1 MKANPPPRST
11 AERVAAPQGG
21 ASRLGAARRR
31 EISIAPWQKA
41 FMVVVVLALLVVPW
55 VPQVVYPVFVMK
67 LLCMALFACAYSLL
81 LGFGGMMSFGHAA
94 FFGSAAYITGLVTK
108 YWSMPP
114 EVGLLAGTLF
124 AGALGAVFG
133 LLAIHRQGIYLA
145 MITLA
150 LAQMVY
156 FIFLQLPFTGAEDGL
171 QQIPRGMLFGFI
183 DLRSDMAMYHLV
195 LLLTLAGL
203 WLIHRVVHSPFGH
216 VVVAIREH
224 EPRARSLGYPVERY
238 KLMLFVLSAALS
250 GLAGAMKAL
259 VFQLAA
265 LSDVHWHLS
274 GDVVLM
280 TLLGGMHTVFGPAIG
295 AAVVVG
301 LQYYLD
307 AFGGWV
313 TLVTGLIFMVCVLSF
328 RSGIAGAVQALR
340 IRPDRTP

>member
-1 MKANPPPRST
+1 MNTTMPT
-11 AERVAAPQGG
+11 
-21 ASRLGAARRR
+21 
-31 EISIAPWQKA
+31 WQKA
-41 FMVVVVLALLVVPW
+41 FLAVVVLALLAVPW
-55 VPQVVYPVFVMK
+55 APQVVYPVFVMK
-67 LLCMALFACAYSLL
+67 LMCMALFACAYSLL

-94 FFGSAAYITGLVTK
+94 FFGGAAYMTGLAAK
-108 YWSMPP
+108 HWGLPP
-114 EVGLLAGTLF
+114 ELALLFGTATAAL
-124 AGALGAVFG
+124 LGAVFG
-133 LLAIHRQGIYLA
+133 ALAIHRQGIYLA

-171 QQIPRGMLFGFI
+171 QQIPRGTLFGFI
-183 DLRSDMAMYHLV
+183 DLRSDFALYHLV

-203 WLIHRVVHSPFGH
+203 WLIHRVVRSPFGH

-238 KLMLFVLSAALS
+238 KLTLFVLSAALS
-250 GLAGAMKAL
+250 GLAGSLKAL

-280 TLLGGMHTVFGPAIG
+280 ALLGGMHTVFGPAIG
-295 AAVVVG
+295 AALVVG

-313 TLVTGLIFMVCVLSF
+313 TVVTGLIFMVCVLAF
-328 RSGIAGAVQALR
+328 RSGIAGAVAALR
-340 IRPDRTP
+340 TRPRTGP

>member
-1 MKANPPPRST
+1 
-11 AERVAAPQGG
+11 
-21 ASRLGAARRR
+21 
-31 EISIAPWQKA
+31 
-41 FMVVVVLALLVVPW
+41 
-55 VPQVVYPVFVMK
+55 VYPVFVMK

-94 FFGSAAYITGLVTK
+94 FFGGAAYITGLAAKT
-108 YWSMPP
+108 WGLTP
-114 EVGLLAGTLF
+114 ELALLAGTAAAAL
-124 AGALGAVFG
+124 LGAVFG
-133 LLAIHRQGIYLA
+133 ALAIHRQGIYLA

-156 FIFLQLPFTGAEDGL
+156 FIFLQLPFTGAEDGM
-171 QQIPRGMLFGFI
+171 QQIPRGRLLGLI
-183 DLRSDMAMYHLV
+183 DLRNDTAMYYLV
-195 LLLTLAGL
+195 LGLVLGAL

-216 VVVAIREH
+216 IVVAIREH
-224 EPRARSLGYPVERY
+224 EPRARSLGYPVDRY

-250 GLAGAMKAL
+250 GLAGGLKAL

-280 TLLGGMHTVFGPAIG
+280 ALMGGMHTVFGPAIG
-295 AAVVVG
+295 AAIVVG

-313 TLVTGLIFMVCVLSF
+313 TLVTGLIFIVCVLSF
-328 RSGIAGAVQALR
+328 RSGIAGAVAALR
-340 IRPDRTP
+340 PGPRDGR

>member
-1 MKANPPPRST
+1 MTLDLSRAFKP
-11 AERVAAPQGG
+11 AA
-21 ASRLGAARRR
+21 
-31 EISIAPWQKA
+31 
-41 FMVVVVLALLVVPW
+41 VVLVLALALVPW
-55 VPQVVYPVFVMK
+55 VPQVVYPIFVMK

-94 FFGSAAYITGLVTK
+94 FFGSAAYMTGVAAKL
-108 YWSMPP
+108 WGLPP
-114 EVGLLAGTLF
+114 ELALLLGTAAAAL
-124 AGALGAVFG
+124 LGAIFG
-133 LLAIHRQGIYLA
+133 ALAIHRQGIYLS

-156 FIFLQLPFTGAEDGL
+156 FIFLQLPFTGAEDGM
-171 QQIPRGMLFGFI
+171 QQIPRGTLFGLI
-183 DLRSDMAMYHLV
+183 DLRRDFAMYYLV
-195 LLLTLAGL
+195 LALTLGAL

-216 VVVAIREH
+216 IVVAIREH

-250 GLAGAMKAL
+250 GLAGSMKAL

-280 TLLGGMHTVFGPAIG
+280 ALLGGMHTVFGPAIG
-295 AAVVVG
+295 AAVVVA

-313 TLVTGLIFMVCVLSF
+313 TLVTGLIFIVCVLSF
-328 RSGIAGAVQALR
+328 RSGIAGAVAALR
-340 IRPDRTP
+340 PRARDGS

>member
-1 MKANPPPRST
+1 MNTSMPT
-11 AERVAAPQGG
+11 
-21 ASRLGAARRR
+21 
-31 EISIAPWQKA
+31 WQKA
-41 FMVVVVLALLVVPW
+41 LLAVVVLALLAVPW
-55 VPQVVYPVFVMK
+55 APQVVYPVFVMK
-67 LLCMALFACAYSLL
+67 LMCMALFACAYSLL

-94 FFGSAAYITGLVTK
+94 FFGGAAYMTGLAAK
-108 YWSMPP
+108 HWGLPP
-114 EVGLLAGTLF
+114 ELALLFGTATAAL
-124 AGALGAVFG
+124 LGAVFG
-133 LLAIHRQGIYLA
+133 ALAIHRQGIYLA

-171 QQIPRGMLFGFI
+171 QQIPRGTLFGLI
-183 DLRSDMAMYHLV
+183 DLRSDFALYHLV

-203 WLIHRVVHSPFGH
+203 WLIHRVVRSPFGH

-238 KLMLFVLSAALS
+238 KLTLFVLSAALS
-250 GLAGAMKAL
+250 GLAGSLKAL

-280 TLLGGMHTVFGPAIG
+280 ALLGGMHTVFGPAIG
-295 AAVVVG
+295 AALVVG

-313 TLVTGLIFMVCVLSF
+313 TVVTGLIFMVCVLAF
-328 RSGIAGAVQALR
+328 RSGIAGAVAALR
-340 IRPDRTP
+340 TRPRSGP

>member
-1 MKANPPPRST
+1 MKPLNIFL
-11 AERVAAPQGG
+11 VA
-21 ASRLGAARRR
+21 LL
-31 EISIAPWQKA
+31 
-41 FMVVVVLALLVVPW
+41 LALALVPW
-55 VPQVVYPVFVMK
+55 VPQVVYPIFVMK

-94 FFGSAAYITGLVTK
+94 FFGSAAYMTGVAAKL
-108 YWSMPP
+108 WGLPP
-114 EVGLLAGTLF
+114 ELALLLGTAAAAL
-124 AGALGAVFG
+124 LGAIFG
-133 LLAIHRQGIYLA
+133 ALAIHRQGIYLA
-145 MITLA
+145 MTTLA

-156 FIFLQLPFTGAEDGL
+156 FIFLQLPFTGAEDGM
-171 QQIPRGMLFGFI
+171 QQIPRGTLLGVI
-183 DLRSDMAMYHLV
+183 DLRNDTSMYYLV
-195 LLLTLAGL
+195 LALTLGAL

-216 VVVAIREH
+216 IVVAIREH

-238 KLMLFVLSAALS
+238 KLVLFVLSAALS
-250 GLAGAMKAL
+250 GLAGALKAL

-280 TLLGGMHTVFGPAIG
+280 ALLGGMHTVLGPAIG

-313 TLVTGLIFMVCVLSF
+313 TLVTGLIFIVCVLSF
-328 RSGIAGAVQALR
+328 RSGIAGAVAALR
-340 IRPDRTP
+340 TRPRDGA

>member
-1 MKANPPPRST
+1 MN
-11 AERVAAPQGG
+11 RVQAIQRAA
-21 ASRLGAARRR
+21 
-31 EISIAPWQKA
+31 
-41 FMVVVVLALLVVPW
+41 MVLAVIALAVIPW
-55 VPQVVYPVFVMK
+55 VPQVVYPVLVMK
-67 LLCMALFACAYSLL
+67 LMCMALFACAYSLL

-94 FFGSAAYITGLVTK
+94 FFGSAAYATGLAAK
-108 YWSMPP
+108 YWGLTP
-114 EVGLLAGTLF
+114 ELALLAGT
-124 AGALGAVFG
+124 ATGALLGAIVG
-133 LLAIHRQGIYLA
+133 ALAIRRQGIYLA

-156 FIFLQLPFTGAEDGL
+156 FIFLQLPFTGAEDGM
-171 QQIPRGMLFGFI
+171 QQIPRGMLFGLI
-183 DLRSDMAMYHLV
+183 DLRGDMAMYYLV
-195 LLLTLAGL
+195 FVLTLAGL

-250 GLAGAMKAL
+250 GLAGSMKAL

-265 LSDVHWHLS
+265 LTDVHWHLS

-280 TLLGGMHTVFGPAIG
+280 ALLGGMHTVFGPAVG
-295 AAVVVG
+295 AAIVVG

-313 TLVTGLIFMVCVLSF
+313 TLVTGLIFMACVLTF
-328 RSGIAGAVQALR
+328 RSGIAGAIQALR
-340 IRPDRTP
+340 PNPSPKATSR

>member
-1 MKANPPPRST
+1 MKQPPPRST
-11 AERVAAPQGG
+11 ATRVAAPRGG
-21 ASRLGAARRR
+21 AVGLGAALRPTPLR
-31 EISIAPWQKA
+31 
-41 FMVVVVLALLVVPW
+41 LALWLALAALVVVPW

-67 LLCMALFACAYSLL
+67 LLCMVLFACAYNLL

-94 FFGSAAYITGLVTK
+94 FFGSAAYLTGLAAK
-108 YWSMPP
+108 SWGLPP
-114 EVGLLAGTLF
+114 ELALLVGTATAAL
-124 AGALGAVFG
+124 LGAVFG
-133 LLAIHRQGIYLA
+133 ALAIHRQGIYLA
-145 MITLA
+145 MVTLA

-171 QQIPRGMLFGFI
+171 QQIPRGVLLGLV
-183 DLRSDMAMYHLV
+183 DLRNDTAMYYLV
-195 LLLTLAGL
+195 LVVVVAGL

-216 VVVAIREH
+216 IVVAIREH

-250 GLAGAMKAL
+250 GLAGSLKAL

-280 TLLGGMHTVFGPAIG
+280 ALLGGMHSVLGPALG
-295 AAVVVG
+295 AALVVA

-313 TLVTGLIFMVCVLSF
+313 TVVTGSIFMVCVLSF
-328 RSGIAGAVQALR
+328 RSGIAGALSRLTAPR
-340 IRPDRTP
+340 GGKTG

>member
-1 MKANPPPRST
+1 MKPLNIFL
-11 AERVAAPQGG
+11 VA
-21 ASRLGAARRR
+21 L
-31 EISIAPWQKA
+31 
-41 FMVVVVLALLVVPW
+41 VLALALVPW
-55 VPQVVYPVFVMK
+55 VPQVVYPIFVMK

-94 FFGSAAYITGLVTK
+94 FFGSAAYMTGVAAKL
-108 YWSMPP
+108 WGLPP
-114 EVGLLAGTLF
+114 ELALLLGTVAAAL
-124 AGALGAVFG
+124 LGAVFG
-133 LLAIHRQGIYLA
+133 ALAVHRQGIYLA
-145 MITLA
+145 MVTLA

-156 FIFLQLPFTGAEDGL
+156 FIFLQLPFTGAEDGM
-171 QQIPRGMLFGFI
+171 QQIPRGTLFGLI
-183 DLRSDMAMYHLV
+183 DLRNDTAMYYLV
-195 LLLTLAGL
+195 LVLTLGAL

-216 VVVAIREH
+216 IVVAIREH

-280 TLLGGMHTVFGPAIG
+280 ALLGGMHTVFGPAIG
-295 AAVVVG
+295 AAVVVA

-313 TLVTGLIFMVCVLSF
+313 TLVTGLIFIVCVLSF
-328 RSGIAGAVQALR
+328 RSGIAGAVAALR
-340 IRPDRTP
+340 PRPRDGA

>member
-1 MKANPPPRST
+1 MNART
-11 AERVAAPQGG
+11 A
-21 ASRLGAARRR
+21 S
-31 EISIAPWQKA
+31 WQKVL
-41 FMVVVVLALLVVPW
+41 MVLVVLALLAVPW

-67 LLCMALFACAYSLL
+67 LLCMGLFACAYSLL

-94 FFGSAAYITGLVTK
+94 FFGTAAYVTGVVAKL
-108 YWSMPP
+108 WGLPP
-114 EVGLLAGTLF
+114 ELSLLSGTL
-124 AGALGAVFG
+124 AAALLGAVFG
-133 LLAIHRQGIYLA
+133 ALAIHRQGIYLA

-156 FIFLQLPFTGAEDGL
+156 FIFLQLPFTGAEDGM
-171 QQIPRGMLFGFI
+171 QQIPRGTLLGLI
-183 DLRSDMAMYHLV
+183 DLRNDFAMYHLV
-195 LLLTLAGL
+195 LLLTLGGL

-216 VVVAIREH
+216 VVAAIREH

-250 GLAGAMKAL
+250 GLAGSMKAL

-280 TLLGGMHTVFGPAIG
+280 ALLGGMHTVFGPAIG
-295 AAVVVG
+295 ATLVVG

-328 RSGIAGAVQALR
+328 RSGIAGAIKALKT
-340 IRPDRTP
+340 RPRTGA

>member
-1 MKANPPPRST
+1 MKPLNIF
-11 AERVAAPQGG
+11 
-21 ASRLGAARRR
+21 L
-31 EISIAPWQKA
+31 
-41 FMVVVVLALLVVPW
+41 VVLVLALALVPW
-55 VPQVVYPVFVMK
+55 VPQLAYPIFVMK
-67 LLCMALFACAYSLL
+67 LLCMALFAGAYSLL

-94 FFGSAAYITGLVTK
+94 FFGSAAYMTGVAAKL
-108 YWSMPP
+108 WGLPP
-114 EVGLLAGTLF
+114 ELALLLGTAAAAL
-124 AGALGAVFG
+124 LGAIFG
-133 LLAIHRQGIYLA
+133 ALAIHRQGIYLA

-156 FIFLQLPFTGAEDGL
+156 FIFLQLPFTGAEDGM
-171 QQIPRGMLFGFI
+171 QQIPRGTLLGVI
-183 DLRSDMAMYHLV
+183 DLRNDTAMYYLV
-195 LLLTLAGL
+195 LALTLGAL

-216 VVVAIREH
+216 IVVAIREH

-250 GLAGAMKAL
+250 GLAGALKAL

-280 TLLGGMHTVFGPAIG
+280 ALLGGMHTVLGPAIG

-313 TLVTGLIFMVCVLSF
+313 TLVTGLIFIVCVLSF
-328 RSGIAGAVQALR
+328 RSGIAGAVAALR
-340 IRPDRTP
+340 TRPRDGA

>member
-1 MKANPPPRST
+1 MIAVQPPRWHKLVMV
-11 AERVAAPQGG
+11 AVVAA
-21 ASRLGAARRR
+21 
-31 EISIAPWQKA
+31 
-41 FMVVVVLALLVVPW
+41 LLLVPW

-94 FFGSAAYITGLVTK
+94 FFGSAAYITGLATK
-108 YWSMPP
+108 IWGLPP
-114 EVGLLAGTLF
+114 ELGLLAGTLF
-124 AGALGAVFG
+124 AGVLGGVFG
-133 LLAIHRQGIYLA
+133 ALAIHRQGIYLA

-171 QQIPRGMLFGFI
+171 QQIPRGTLLGLV
-183 DLRSDMAMYHLV
+183 DLRNDTAMYHLV

-203 WLIHRVVHSPFGH
+203 WLIYRIVNSPFGH

-238 KLMLFVLSAALS
+238 KLILFVLSAALS
-250 GLAGAMKAL
+250 GLAGSMKAL
-259 VFQLAA
+259 VFQVAS
-265 LSDVHWHLS
+265 LSDVDWHLS

-280 TLLGGMHTVFGPAIG
+280 ALLGGMHTVFGPAIG
-295 AAVVVG
+295 STIVVG

-313 TLVTGLIFMVCVLSF
+313 TLVTGLIFMACVLSF
-328 RSGIAGAVQALR
+328 RSGIAGAVAALR
-340 IRPDRTP
+340 RRPGSNTPH

>member
-1 MKANPPPRST
+1 MNEKLSN
-11 AERVAAPQGG
+11 
-21 ASRLGAARRR
+21 
-31 EISIAPWQKA
+31 WQKVL
-41 FMVVVVLALLVVPW
+41 MVLVVLALLAVPW

-67 LLCMALFACAYSLL
+67 LLCMGLFACAYSLL

-94 FFGSAAYITGLVTK
+94 FFGTAAYATGVAAKL
-108 YWSMPP
+108 WGLPP
-114 EVGLLAGTLF
+114 ELSLLAGTL
-124 AGALGAVFG
+124 AAALLGAIFG
-133 LLAIHRQGIYLA
+133 ALAIHRQGIYLA

-156 FIFLQLPFTGAEDGL
+156 FIFLQLPFTGAEDGM
-171 QQIPRGMLFGFI
+171 QQIPRGTLLGLI
-183 DLRSDMAMYHLV
+183 DLRNDFAMYHLV
-195 LLLTLAGL
+195 LLLTLGGL

-250 GLAGAMKAL
+250 GLAGSMKAL

-265 LSDVHWHLS
+265 LTDVHWHLS

-280 TLLGGMHTVFGPAIG
+280 ALLGGMHTVFGPAIG
-295 AAVVVG
+295 ATLVTG

-328 RSGIAGAVQALR
+328 RSGIAGAVKALR
-340 IRPDRTP
+340 TPPRAGP

>member
-1 MKANPPPRST
+1 MTQQFA
-11 AERVAAPQGG
+11 G
-21 ASRLGAARRR
+21 
-31 EISIAPWQKA
+31 WQKA
-41 FMVVVVLALLVVPW
+41 AVALVLLLLLLVPW
-55 VPQVVYPVFVMK
+55 APQVVYPVFVMK

-94 FFGSAAYITGLVTK
+94 FFGASAYVTGLAAK
-108 YWSMPP
+108 AWGMPP
-114 EVGLLAGTLF
+114 ELSLLAGTLA
-124 AGALGAVFG
+124 AGLLGAVFG
-133 LLAIHRQGIYLA
+133 ALAIHRQGIYLA

-156 FIFLQLPFTGAEDGL
+156 FIFLQLPFTGAEDGM
-171 QQIPRGMLFGFI
+171 QEIPRGMLFGLI
-183 DLRSDMAMYHLV
+183 DLRSDFAMYYLV
-195 LLLTLAGL
+195 FFLTIAAL

-238 KLMLFVLSAALS
+238 KLTLFVLSAALS
-250 GLAGAMKAL
+250 GLAGSMKAL

-265 LSDVHWHLS
+265 LTDVHWHLS

-280 TLLGGMHTVFGPAIG
+280 ALLGGMHTVFGPAIG
-295 AAVVVG
+295 ATLVVG

-328 RSGIAGAVQALR
+328 RSGIAGAVEALKTR
-340 IRPDRTP
+340 SRTGP

>member
-1 MKANPPPRST
+1 MKPRNIFI
-11 AERVAAPQGG
+11 AA
-21 ASRLGAARRR
+21 L
-31 EISIAPWQKA
+31 
-41 FMVVVVLALLVVPW
+41 VLALAIVPW
-55 VPQVVYPVFVMK
+55 VPQVVYPIFIMK
-67 LLCMALFACAYSLL
+67 LMCMALFACAYSLL

-94 FFGSAAYITGLVTK
+94 FFGSAAYMTGVAAKL
-108 YWSMPP
+108 WGLPP
-114 EVGLLAGTLF
+114 ELALLLGTAAAAL
-124 AGALGAVFG
+124 LGAIFG
-133 LLAIHRQGIYLA
+133 ALAIHRQGIYLA
-145 MITLA
+145 MVTLA

-156 FIFLQLPFTGAEDGL
+156 FIFLQLPFTGAEDGM
-171 QQIPRGMLFGFI
+171 QQIPRGTLLGFI
-183 DLRSDMAMYHLV
+183 DLRNDFAMYYLV
-195 LLLTLAGL
+195 LLVTLGAL

-216 VVVAIREH
+216 IVVAIREH

-250 GLAGAMKAL
+250 GLAGSLKAL

-280 TLLGGMHTVFGPAIG
+280 ALLGGMHTVFGPAIG

-313 TLVTGLIFMVCVLSF
+313 TLVTGLIFIVCVLSF
-328 RSGIAGAVQALR
+328 RSGIAGAVAALR
-340 IRPDRTP
+340 PRPRDGA

>member
-1 MKANPPPRST
+1 MSKPLRFA
-11 AERVAAPQGG
+11 
-21 ASRLGAARRR
+21 LL
-31 EISIAPWQKA
+31 
-41 FMVVVVLALLVVPW
+41 LALIALSVVPW

-67 LLCMALFACAYSLL
+67 LLCMVLFACAYNLL

-94 FFGSAAYITGLVTK
+94 FFGGAAYLTGLAAK
-108 YWSMPP
+108 SWGFPP
-114 EVGLLAGTLF
+114 ELALLVGTLT
-124 AGALGAVFG
+124 AGLLGAVFG
-133 LLAIHRQGIYLA
+133 ALAIHRQGIYLA
-145 MITLA
+145 MVTLA

-171 QQIPRGMLFGFI
+171 QQIPRGTLLGLV
-183 DLRSDMAMYHLV
+183 DLRNDTAMYYLV
-195 LLLTLAGL
+195 LVVVVAGL

-216 VVVAIREH
+216 IVVAIREH

-250 GLAGAMKAL
+250 GLAGSLKAL

-280 TLLGGMHTVFGPAIG
+280 ALLGGMHSVLGPALG
-295 AAVVVG
+295 AALVVG

-313 TLVTGLIFMVCVLSF
+313 TVVTGSIFMVCVLSF
-328 RSGIAGAVQALR
+328 RSGIAGALSRLTAPR
-340 IRPDRTP
+340 GGKAG